1 MIDPLVHILWLLA
14 LLAISF
20 SVLKQ
25 YRPQAAAVSGAL
37 FLIIY
42 APYAFFIIALVI
54 VQGMVLGVVI
64 SRRPR
69 SDPWRKW
76 GPYLVLLN
84 LFLVDFHPLILGQF
98 VQTIGVSFSVIRMFM
113 ATKLIVAKRKPD
125 TENMLAHLCVAGLY
139 LPALVIGPI
148 FSAADMMK
156 QAHAATEESTRH
168 SRNYRKIFTGLL
180 LAAFLPPVFQ
190 KVADRVPPALAE
202 AGGFFGDVIGMGI
215 TGAALFGLL
224 FTSFWGQSLIAE
236 FSSRELGFTLP
247 QNFNR
252 PWLARDFQ
260 NFWERW
266 HMSMARFVI
275 DYIFV
280 PLQLAGA
287 NPKFAVI
294 CAFVFMGLWHELA
307 VGYLIWGLAHGA
319 LMAYAPRN
327 PRTSWL
333 QSGVFRMATITCV
346 IALSYIA
353 NYAFK
358 GA

>member
-14 LLAISF
+14 MLALSFAVSKRHRPYLAVVFGTLFLLA
-20 SVLKQ
+20 
-25 YRPQAAAVSGAL
+25 
-37 FLIIY
+37 Y
-42 APYAFFIIALVI
+42 APYAAFLIALVI
-54 VQGMVLGVVI
+54 VQGVVLGTVLA
-64 SRRPR
+64 RRLR

-76 GPYLVLLN
+76 GPYLLLLN

-125 TENMLAHLCVAGLY
+125 TGNMLAHLCVAGLY

-156 QAHAATEESTRH
+156 QAHAATEEPTRH

-180 LAAFLPPVFQ
+180 LAAFFPPVFQ
-190 KVADRVPPALAE
+190 KVVDRVPPALAE
-202 AGGFFGDVIGMGI
+202 AGGSFGDVIGMGV

-236 FSSRELGFTLP
+236 FSSKELGFTLP

-252 PWLARDFQ
+252 PWLAHDFQ

-280 PLQLAGA
+280 PLQLAGV

-307 VGYLIWGLAHGA
+307 VGYLIWGFTHGA

-327 PRTSWL
+327 PRTSLL
-333 QSGVFRMATITCV
+333 QSGVFRVVTITCV
-346 IALSYIA
+346 ITLSYIA

>member
-1 MIDPLVHILWLLA
+1 MIDPLVHIFWLFAMLA
-14 LLAISF
+14 VSFAIPK
-20 SVLKQ
+20 L
-25 YRPQAAAVSGAL
+25 YRPYLAAVFGAF
-37 FLIIY
+37 FLVTY
-42 APYAFFIIALVI
+42 APYASFIIALVI
-54 VQGMVLGVVI
+54 TQGVVLGALLA
-64 SRRPR
+64 RRPR
-69 SDPWRKW
+69 ADPWRKW
-76 GPYLVLLN
+76 GPYLLLLN
-84 LFLVDFHPLILGQF
+84 LFLVDFHPLILGYF
-98 VQTIGVSFSVIRMFM
+98 VQTIGVSFAVIRLFM

-125 TENMLAHLCVAGLY
+125 TGNMLAHLCVAGFY

-148 FSAADMMK
+148 FSAADVMR
-156 QAHAATEESTRH
+156 QAHAATEEPPGH
-168 SRNYRKIFTGLL
+168 SRNYRMIFTGLL
-180 LAAFLPPVFQ
+180 LAAFFPPVFQ
-190 KVADRVPPALAE
+190 KIADRVPPELAE
-202 AGGFFGDVIGMGI
+202 AGGTFGDVLGVGVTGI
-215 TGAALFGLL
+215 ALFGLL

-236 FSSRELGFTLP
+236 FSSKELGFSLP

-252 PWLARDFQ
+252 PWLAHDLQ

-294 CAFVFMGLWHELA
+294 CAFVFMGLWHKLA
-307 VGYLIWGLAHGA
+307 VGYLIWGFGHGA

-327 PRTSWL
+327 PRASLL
-333 QSGVFRMATITCV
+333 QSGVFRIVTITCV